1 MNSLIRLVFFI
12 LQVSLTVLAGRDF
25 YKILG
30 VSKSATKHQI
40 KKAYRKLAVQYHP
53 DKNPDDP
60 EADEKFKDLGAAY
73 EVLSDDDKRKQYDRH
88 GEEGLKDTGSHGDP
102 FSSFFGDFGFPF
114 GGQHHSHNDDIP
126 RGDDVHMDLEVSLEE
141 LYSGNFVEII
151 RYRPVPHT
159 SPGTRRCN
167 CRQEMRT
174 MQLSPGRFQM
184 SQHEVCDECPN
195 VKLVNEEKILELE
208 IEPGMADGHEYPFIA
223 EGEPNIDGEAGDL
236 KFHIQAAKH
245 PRFERKGDDL
255 YTNVTITL
263 QDALVGFE
271 MEITHLDGHKVQIVR
286 DKITWPGAR
295 IRKTGEGMPHYDN
308 NNIKGVLFITFD
320 VKFPK
325 GELSTEEKEDFKK
338 LLNQESIQTIYN
350 GLQGY

>member
-1 MNSLIRLVFFI
+1 MNYLIRLLVLVF
-12 LQVSLTVLAGRDF
+12 QVSLTVLAGRDF

-30 VSKSATKHQI
+30 VTKKATKNEI
-40 KKAYRKLAVQYHP
+40 KKAYRKLAIQYHP
-53 DKNPDDP
+53 DKNQGDP
-60 EADEKFKDLGAAY
+60 EAEEKFKDLGAAY
-73 EVLSDDDKRKQYDRH
+73 EVLSDEEKRKQYDNY
-88 GEEGLKDTGSHGDP
+88 GEEGLKDTGSHRDP
-102 FSSFFGDFGFPF
+102 FSSFFGDFGFHF
-114 GGQHHSHNDDIP
+114 GGHHHSHNDDVP
-126 RGDDVHMDLEVSLEE
+126 RGDDVHVDLEVSLEE
-141 LYSGNFVEII
+141 LYTGNFVEIV

-159 SPGTRRCN
+159 SSGTRKCN

-174 MQLSPGRFQM
+174 MQLGPGRFQM

-208 IEPGMADGHEYPFIA
+208 VEPGMVDGQEYSFIA

-236 KFHIQAAKH
+236 KFYIIAAKH
-245 PRFERKGDDL
+245 PRFERKGNDL
-255 YTNVTITL
+255 YTNVTISL

-271 MEITHLDGHKVQIVR
+271 MDITHLDGHKVHVVR

-295 IRKTGEGMPHYDN
+295 IRKTEEGMPFYDN
-308 NNIKGVLFITFD
+308 NNNKGSLFITFD

-325 GELSTEEKEDFKK
+325 GEISNENKEKFKQ
-338 LLNQESIQTIYN
+338 LLNEVSKPTVYN